1 MQLGRPKGT
10 QNGRPIQTFSGI
22 AEPCQVNQDWLP
34 TKKIRLLLAHPL
46 ERFL

>member
-10 QNGRPIQTFSGI
+10 QNGRPIQTFGGV
-22 AEPCQVNQDWLP
+22 AEPCQINHHRLP
-34 TKKIRLLLAHPL
+34 TEKIGLLLAHPL